1 MSVEISMNVEK
12 GDKVVAKKQ
21 LKVLGTV
28 AADVNDVF
36 EVKGVYY
43 NSICVVTDDVK
54 LTVDNKTFYE
64 HFEKFEEEE
73 SIEEN
78 IEEKYSILSEVIPNS
93 VTYEMID
100 DIINESDIVV
110 STVFDK
116 CTVVSCKLPNG
127 FIITESSACV
137 DSENYDEE
145 IGIKICMDKI
155 IDKVWELE
163 GYLLQNDLYTIKNIK
178 EDLGLN

>member
-1 MSVEISMNVEK
+1 MSVKISMNVEK
-12 GDKVVAKKQ
+12 GDKVIAKKQ

-28 AADVNDVF
+28 AADVDDIF
-36 EVKGVYY
+36 EVKEVCY
-43 NSICVVTDDVK
+43 NSICVVTDNSK

-64 HFEKFEEEE
+64 HFEKYKGTKSVEN
-73 SIEEN
+73 N
-78 IEEKYSILSEVIPNS
+78 IEDKYSILNEAIPNS

-100 DIINESDIVV
+100 DIISESDIVV
-110 STVFDK
+110 NTVFDK

-137 DSENYDEE
+137 DPENYNEE
-145 IGIKICMDKI
+145 TGIKICMDKI

-163 GYLLQNDLYTIKNIK
+163 GYLIQNDLYTIKNIK